1 MFHNPPA
8 NRAAEDQSSAPSPRL
23 RLPSPLPAHVP
34 QTPHTQPI
42 RSMPRSNGT
51 KRPRLRGMP
60 APRPRSTRRCNRGIP
75 AGVINEDRLLYF
87 RRKAAAQTA
96 PKATMETRVALIVA
110 ERGDRTD
117 GERSCDPGAEIDMPR
132 EIDHADPRV
141 ADGVDTGTALAC
153 AAQPGSTPGAAV
165 RPDPTR
171 PHMRESPSPDPFS
184 VDASAPRARTRGR
197 PRGTSA
203 PAASCAPYSRGSR
216 RHEQ

>member
-1 MFHNPPA
+1 V
-8 NRAAEDQSSAPSPRL
+8 R
-23 RLPSPLPAHVP
+23 
-34 QTPHTQPI
+34 
-42 RSMPRSNGT
+42 
-51 KRPRLRGMP
+51 
-60 APRPRSTRRCNRGIP
+60 IP

>member
-1 MFHNPPA
+1 
-8 NRAAEDQSSAPSPRL
+8 
-23 RLPSPLPAHVP
+23 
-34 QTPHTQPI
+34 
-42 RSMPRSNGT
+42 
-51 KRPRLRGMP
+51 
-60 APRPRSTRRCNRGIP
+60 
-75 AGVINEDRLLYF
+75 
-87 RRKAAAQTA
+87 
-96 PKATMETRVALIVA
+96 METRVALIVA

-117 GERSCDPGAEIDMPR
+117 GKRSCDPGAEINMPR

-153 AAQPGSTPGAAV
+153 AAQPGSTPRAAV

-171 PHMRESPSPDPFS
+171 PDMRESPSPDPFS